1 MDEEVVVV
9 VVVVV
14 VVGGVEGLE
23 LPLGPWTNLGRFF
36 VEAPMVVGDWLLDGE
51 GGEELLS

>member
-1 MDEEVVVV
+1 MVV

-36 VEAPMVVGDWLLDGE
+36 VEGPMVVGDWLLDGE